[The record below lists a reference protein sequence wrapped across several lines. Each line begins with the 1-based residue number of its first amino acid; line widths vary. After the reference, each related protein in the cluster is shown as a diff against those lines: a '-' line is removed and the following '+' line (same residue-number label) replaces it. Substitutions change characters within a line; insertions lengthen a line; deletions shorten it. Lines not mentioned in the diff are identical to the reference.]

1 MINPLSYV
9 KNVRTVYDRFYQ
21 KNIKEVQV
29 QFLDENPAWIP
40 YDTLLSMLQVDI
52 KEDYTEWERFMKILF
67 KIREFAWVIVSE
79 IEDWLYPYRNRL
91 TPEEQFEIR
100 VKDPMSGENF
110 MVEEHIQ
117 SQNERIERL
126 QDEMITVQM
135 KLAEHEERFKT
146 RVKIKKGST
155 SVSGEI
161 KNIFNS

>member
-1 MINPLSYV
+1 
-9 KNVRTVYDRFYQ
+9 
-21 KNIKEVQV
+21 
-29 QFLDENPAWIP
+29 
-40 YDTLLSMLQVDI
+40 
-52 KEDYTEWERFMKILF
+52 MKVLF

-79 IEDWLYPYRNRL
+79 IEDWLYPYHNKL

-117 SQNERIERL
+117 QQNERIERL

-135 KLAEHEERFKT
+135 KLEEHEERFKT
-146 RVKIKKGST
+146 KVKIKKDST
-155 SVSGEI
+155 SVSGDI

>member
-1 MINPLSYV
+1 
-9 KNVRTVYDRFYQ
+9 
-21 KNIKEVQV
+21 
-29 QFLDENPAWIP
+29 
-40 YDTLLSMLQVDI
+40 
-52 KEDYTEWERFMKILF
+52 MKVLF

-91 TPEEQFEIR
+91 TPDEQFEIR

-126 QDEMITVQM
+126 QDEMITVLD
-135 KLAEHEERFKT
+135 KLAQHDQKFKT
-146 RVKIKKGST
+146 RIKIKKDST
-155 SVSGEI
+155 SVSGDI

>member
-1 MINPLSYV
+1 
-9 KNVRTVYDRFYQ
+9 
-21 KNIKEVQV
+21 
-29 QFLDENPAWIP
+29 
-40 YDTLLSMLQVDI
+40 
-52 KEDYTEWERFMKILF
+52 MKVLF
-67 KIREFAWVIVSE
+67 KIREFAWMVADE
-79 IEDWLYPYRNRL
+79 IADWLYPYRNRL
-91 TPEEQFEIR
+91 TPDEQFEIR

-146 RVKIKKGST
+146 RVKIKKDST
-155 SVSGEI
+155 SVSGDI